1 MGGGLSI
8 LTYSVVI
15 ADDHMLVRQS
25 IRHILESA
33 KTFNIVGEADNG
45 VSAVTLVKS
54 LQPYLLVLDVVMPQA
69 TGVEVIEETRRW
81 SADTKIAV
89 ITGMSS
95 NSMLQHVYES
105 GVEGIFLKAGDTS
118 GWVEDFVAIC
128 EGERRVNESVLQLL
142 EKNGGQNALTGR
154 ERQILFGIAR
164 GETNARIADRLGISA
179 NTVDKH
185 RTSIMRKLGVH
196 SAAELL
202 ARALRDGLLEG
213 ANQN

>member
-1 MGGGLSI
+1 M
-8 LTYSVVI
+8 TYSVVI

-25 IRHILESA
+25 IRRILESA
-33 KTFNIVGEADNG
+33 DGFRVVGEADNG

-54 LQPYLLVLDVVMPQA
+54 HQPHLVILDIAMPQA
-69 TGVEVIEETRRW
+69 TGVEVIEEVRRW
-81 SADTKIAV
+81 SPETKIAV
-89 ITGMSS
+89 ITGMNS
-95 NSMLQHVYES
+95 NAMLQHVYES
-105 GVEGIFLKAGDTS
+105 GVEGVFLKAGDAS
-118 GWVEDFVAIC
+118 GWVEDFLAIC
-128 EGERRVNESVLQLL
+128 KGERRISDSVMKLVSDRA
-142 EKNGGQNALTGR
+142 EKNALTGR

-164 GETNARIADRLGISA
+164 GETNAVIAERLGISA

-196 SAAELL
+196 SAAALL